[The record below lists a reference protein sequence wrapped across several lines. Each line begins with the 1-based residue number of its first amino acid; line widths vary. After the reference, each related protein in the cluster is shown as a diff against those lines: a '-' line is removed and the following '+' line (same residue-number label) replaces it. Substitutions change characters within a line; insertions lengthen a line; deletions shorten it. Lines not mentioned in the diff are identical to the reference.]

1 MKGRYKFYREH
12 KYVSA
17 AVNDVERL
25 IAKTDF
31 RNVEAVASTYQQFEE
46 LVAMLNG
53 HADYENSCLHPL
65 LKAKGSHVFQHAE
78 EDHALYDALLD
89 ELQNKFKATMQ
100 EAKSDERIELG
111 YELYLLFRKF
121 AGKNLEHLH
130 EEESIILPELQ
141 RLYSDEEL
149 KQVEKKTYKIMTA
162 EQLVEM
168 MQVLF
173 TYMNPSDKMAFLED
187 IKEAEPEKF
196 RIARQEIESQLTPTE
211 KQDFLRFFQ
220 APC

>member
-1 MKGRYKFYREH
+1 MKSRYKFYREH

-31 RNVEAVASTYQQFEE
+31 RNVEAAQSAYQQFEE
-46 LVAMLNG
+46 LAAMLKG

-78 EDHALYDALLD
+78 EDHSLYDAMLD
-89 ELQNKFKATMQ
+89 ELKSKFKTAI
-100 EAKSDERIELG
+100 EEEKNDERIELG

-121 AGKNLEHLH
+121 VGKNLEHLH

-162 EQLVEM
+162 DELVEM

-173 TYMNPSDKMAFLED
+173 THMNPSDKMAFLED
-187 IKEAEPEKF
+187 VKEAEPEKF
-196 RIARQEIESQLTPTE
+196 HMAWPGIESLLTPNE
-211 KQDFLRFFQ
+211 KQDFLLT
-220 APC
+220 